1 MGVES
6 IDTEYTVNTT
16 RDHFKS
22 GTAFHSYYDDTFSYT
37 DTVELSVAVAAPG
50 SREWRP
56 RVKEWL
62 VLICISILT
71 MLVAFDGTMVIPFI
85 PGLSLTFGEP
95 LSSTLWLNTCY
106 HLASVTGQIFFSILA
121 EVIGHGPLLVA
132 ASVLSTVG
140 TGVCGG
146 SLQLSELVAG
156 RFIQGLG
163 GGGIVSVSL
172 LCLPENIPD
181 KHLIRFSSYVSR
193 VRLAGAILGLVMGTL
208 FYEYIAWRGAFYS
221 SFFFCALGMLV
232 IPFAIDLRGH
242 RGVSSRTL
250 LKMDWLG
257 AVLTLLGLCSLLI
270 GISWGGTSYPWSDWR
285 VLTPLAVGTSS
296 ILALAVYETTW
307 AIRPFFHKND
317 FRTLPVLM
325 MYTGS
330 FLHGFTLFYHLQNLT
345 IYFIFVRSLPLPL
358 TAASLASII
367 ALALLTLTLTE
378 KLAVLDNRR
387 HCFWL
392 VRVGWMLLILCTG
405 CLVTLNSTTPTTGW
419 ILILVATG
427 AGHGCLLSGFKKCLR
442 PAPVPRDYGEQE
454 ERSVNPT
461 SALLMCSLFRTM
473 GMCLAVTVSGTLFL
487 DRVAVEL
494 EGQSFESAQG
504 QATGTAWASIPEDR
518 FRSTCAA
525 SLEFLWL
532 VLTGVASL
540 GGVSSVFTRTVG

>member
-1 MGVES
+1 VTS
-6 IDTEYTVNTT
+6 
-16 RDHFKS
+16 
-22 GTAFHSYYDDTFSYT
+22 
-37 DTVELSVAVAAPG
+37 L
-50 SREWRP
+50 
-56 RVKEWL
+56 
-62 VLICISILT
+62 LT
-71 MLVAFDGTMVIPFI
+71 NGQ
-85 PGLSLTFGEP
+85 GLSLTFGEP
-95 LSSTLWLNTCY
+95 LSSTIWLNTCY

-163 GGGIVSVSL
+163 GGGVVSVSL

-181 KHLIRFSSYVSR
+181 KHLIRFSSYVSG

-285 VLTPLAVGTSS
+285 VLAPLAVGTSS

-330 FLHGFTLFYHLQNLT
+330 FLHGFTVGLSRLR
-345 IYFIFVRSLPLPL
+345 IC
-358 TAASLASII
+358 
-367 ALALLTLTLTE
+367 TLT
-378 KLAVLDNRR
+378 RR
-387 HCFWL
+387 
-392 VRVGWMLLILCTG
+392 
-405 CLVTLNSTTPTTGW
+405 
-419 ILILVATG
+419 
-427 AGHGCLLSGFKKCLR
+427 
-442 PAPVPRDYGEQE
+442 
-454 ERSVNPT
+454 
-461 SALLMCSLFRTM
+461 
-473 GMCLAVTVSGTLFL
+473 
-487 DRVAVEL
+487 
-494 EGQSFESAQG
+494 
-504 QATGTAWASIPEDR
+504 
-518 FRSTCAA
+518 
-525 SLEFLWL
+525 
-532 VLTGVASL
+532 
-540 GGVSSVFTRTVG
+540 